1 MVGGS
6 FSYMNTTRYLEYHL
20 PLNPRRAY
28 RQSRDSYNVTDAH
41 IHARCTRVST
51 DPPTTLEFEGDACLQ
66 VHTGEMN
73 MTSHSK
79 CSI

>member
-6 FSYMNTTRYLEYHL
+6 FSYMNTIRYLEYHL
-20 PLNPRRAY
+20 PLKLRGVY

-51 DPPTTLEFEGDACLQ
+51 APPEFKGDACLQ
-66 VHTGEMN
+66 LHTGEMN
-73 MTSHSK
+73 MISHSK